1 MALFGWGI
9 HCKHLKSPA
18 LSLLTLNEGFTMNVD
33 QLLVSAS
40 VVAAL
45 SFFVLRKIRAQ
56 RSGAKGACSAGC
68 GCATKGVQ
76 PSGSSASKPA
86 PPFSK
91 QDGHP

>member
-1 MALFGWGI
+1 
-9 HCKHLKSPA
+9 
-18 LSLLTLNEGFTMNVD
+18 MNID

-45 SFFVLRKIRAQ
+45 SFFVLRKVRAQ
-56 RSGAKGACSAGC
+56 KSGTNGACSAGC
-68 GCATKGVQ
+68 GCVNKVVQ

-91 QDGHP
+91 PDTPLSP